1 MHREQSYFVEYH
13 TQYGMELNWT
23 IPFFIARNAQRACPH
38 KRLDKITSEME
49 RKKGGK
55 RMNEA
60 RVFEDSYRGIFR
72 DQDDFLACLK
82 RIQENSFWK
91 RRKAKNLRLVAISE
105 GSQMAEEM
113 KERYISDG
121 LDEDI
126 ITDTIVNTG
135 LLLKDKNEY
144 YPVRGCAIKSIL
156 DRAGIQGNGLKRVE
170 KNVYARILND
180 LLKVANGEALIRFS
194 EGKVSAVLSGDCN
207 DYSVLDVEEIFLH
220 SVDYLN
226 GNFKG
231 CQYLGGFYEHNMV
244 SALWE
249 LSGEDELLE
258 AYKEELRL
266 HGKSIDEMKPMV
278 RITTSDTGAGGANIF
293 PMLVSGKENT
303 TINLGEPLRLEHR
316 YGNDI
321 TEFDQQLKQ
330 LYSKYQLA
338 TGKLIKLLKIDIM
351 NPVNCMRGV
360 MDKLKIPKKYQ
371 AEAVELFKAQQGEDP
386 CTAHDIY
393 YGISEILYMLT
404 CEGEEGS
411 RITRMEEVIARALSM
426 NWEEFDIPGTY

>member
-1 MHREQSYFVEYH
+1 
-13 TQYGMELNWT
+13 
-23 IPFFIARNAQRACPH
+23 
-38 KRLDKITSEME
+38 
-49 RKKGGK
+49 
-55 RMNEA
+55 MNEA
-60 RVFEDSYRGIFR
+60 RVFEDGYRGIFR
-72 DQDDFLACLK
+72 EQDDFLACLK
-82 RIQENSFWK
+82 RIGENSFWK
-91 RRKAKNLRLVAISE
+91 RRKAKNLRLVAITE

-113 KERYISDG
+113 KERYINDG

-156 DRAGIQGNGLKRVE
+156 DRAGIQGNGLRRVE

-207 DYSVLDVEEIFLH
+207 DYSVLDVEQIFLH
-220 SVDYLN
+220 SVDYLTS
-226 GNFKG
+226 NFKG
-231 CQYLGGFYEHNMV
+231 CNYLGGFYEHNMV

-258 AYKEELRL
+258 AYKEELRM

-330 LYSKYQLA
+330 LYGKYQLA
-338 TGKLIKLLKIDIM
+338 TGNLIKLLKIDIM
-351 NPVNCMRGV
+351 HPVSCMRGV
-360 MDKLKIPKKYQ
+360 MEKLKIPKKYQ
-371 AEAVELFKAQQGEDP
+371 AEAIDLFKAQQGENP

-411 RITRMEEVIARALSM
+411 RITRMEEVIARALAL
-426 NWEEFDIPGTY
+426 NWPEFDIPETY